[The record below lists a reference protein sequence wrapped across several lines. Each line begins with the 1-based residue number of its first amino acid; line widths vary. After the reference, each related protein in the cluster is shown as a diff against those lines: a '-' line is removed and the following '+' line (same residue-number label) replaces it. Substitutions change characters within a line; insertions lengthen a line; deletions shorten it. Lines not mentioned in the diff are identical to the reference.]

1 VSRRKL
7 AVMLVHGV
15 ESAGDQY
22 AARAMSLLGEEFE
35 RIAGVPASQALVVE
49 PAFWAPVFEP
59 GQEALSDR
67 IGGPGSRWL
76 LQVLDKLAAQAS
88 QGSTLALLA
97 AASTA
102 GLRWLPGLGDA
113 HFPTLRWLIVHYL
126 GDAVAYH
133 SGSDATGH
141 YQEVQATL
149 ARSLHTLAEKAGGD
163 APLAVLGHSLGS
175 VVASDFLYDLQSAG
189 EGTPLAPQARAEL
202 GNSPLERGETF
213 GWYYTL
219 GSPLALWAQRHE
231 GFGVPLTVPHPDFG
245 ARHPR
250 QRGEWIN
257 IYDPDDVICSPL
269 RPLSDAWAAA
279 VTEDRRVSVG
289 PWPLGLTPLAHPYY
303 WNDRRVLVPIASA
316 LAQAWHRL

>member
-1 VSRRKL
+1 MRKL

-15 ESAGDQY
+15 ESAGERY
-22 AARAMSLLGEEFE
+22 AERAMTLLGDEFE
-35 RIAGVPASQALVVE
+35 RIAGVPASDALVME

-59 GQEALSDR
+59 GQEQLSDR
-67 IGGPGSRWL
+67 IGGEGSRWL
-76 LQVLDKLAAQAS
+76 VQLLDKLAAQAS

-133 SGSDATGH
+133 SGADGTGH
-141 YQEVQATL
+141 YEKVQAVLAGSLHEL
-149 ARSLHTLAEKAGGD
+149 ARKAGDD

-175 VVASDFLYDLQSAG
+175 VVSSDFLYDLQGVAA
-189 EGTPLAPQARAEL
+189 GTPLAPEARRLL
-202 GNSPLERGETF
+202 GDTPIERGETF
-213 GWYYTL
+213 GWFYTL
-219 GSPLALWAQRHE
+219 GSPLALWAQRHP
-231 GFGVPLTVPHPDFG
+231 GFGVPLQVPSAAFG
-245 ARHPR
+245 ERHPR

-257 IYDPDDVICSPL
+257 VFDPDDVISSPL
-269 RPLSDAWAAA
+269 RPLSDAWAGA
-279 VTEDRRVSVG
+279 VAEDRRVTVG
-289 PWPLGLTPLAHPYY
+289 PWPLGATPLAHPYY
-303 WNDRRVLVPIASA
+303 WNDRRVVGPIASA

>member
-1 VSRRKL
+1 VRRKL

-15 ESAGDQY
+15 ESAGEQY
-22 AARAMSLLGEEFE
+22 AERATRLLGEEFH
-35 RIAGVPASQALVVE
+35 RIAGVPASEALVIE

-59 GQEALSDR
+59 GQEQLSER
-67 IGGPGSRWL
+67 IGGEGSRWL
-76 LQVLDKLAAQAS
+76 LQVLDTLAARAS

-133 SGSDATGH
+133 SGADSTGH
-141 YQEVQATL
+141 YEQVQAVL
-149 ARSLHTLAEKAGGD
+149 ARTLHDLAVKAGGD

-175 VVASDFLYDLQSAG
+175 VVSSDFLYDLQSVPDRA
-189 EGTPLAPQARAEL
+189 PLAPEARAVL
-202 GNSPLERGETF
+202 GDTPIERGETF
-213 GWYYTL
+213 GWFYTL
-219 GSPLALWAQRHE
+219 GSPLALWAQRHP
-231 GFGVPLTVPHPDFG
+231 GFGKPLTVPHPEFG
-245 ARHPR
+245 ELYPR
-250 QRGEWIN
+250 QRGEWVN
-257 IYDPDDVICSPL
+257 VYDPDDVISSPL
-269 RPLSDAWAAA
+269 RPLSDAWARA

-289 PWPLGLTPLAHPYY
+289 PWPLGATPLAHPYY
-303 WNDRRVLVPIASA
+303 WNDRRVVARIASA

>member
-1 VSRRKL
+1 VTHRKL

-22 AARAMSLLGEEFE
+22 AARAMRLLEEEFT
-35 RIAGVPASQALVVE
+35 RIAGVPAADALVME

-59 GQEALSDR
+59 GQEQLSER
-67 IGGPGSRWL
+67 LGGRGSRL
-76 LQVLDKLAAQAS
+76 LLGLLDRLAAQAS

-133 SGSDATGH
+133 SGSDTTGS
-141 YQEVQATL
+141 YAEVQAIL
-149 ARSLHTLAEKAGGD
+149 ARSLHTLAEKAGGE
-163 APLAVLGHSLGS
+163 APLVVLGHSLGS
-175 VVASDFLYDLQSAG
+175 VVSSDFLYDLQNAG
-189 EGTPLAPQARAEL
+189 EGTPLTPQARAVL
-202 GNSPLERGETF
+202 GDTPLERGETF

-219 GSPLALWAQRHE
+219 GSPLALWAQRHPD
-231 GFGVPLTVPHPDFG
+231 FGVPLTVPHRRFREHHPD
-245 ARHPR
+245 
-250 QRGEWIN
+250 QSGEWIN
-257 IYDPDDVICSPL
+257 VYDPDDVISSQL

-289 PWPLGLTPLAHPYY
+289 PWPLGLTPLAHPFY